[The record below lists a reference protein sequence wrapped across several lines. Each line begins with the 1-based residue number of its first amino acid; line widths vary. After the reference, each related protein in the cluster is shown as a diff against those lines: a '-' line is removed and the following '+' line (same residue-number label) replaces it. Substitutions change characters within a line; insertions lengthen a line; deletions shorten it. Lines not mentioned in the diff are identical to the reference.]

1 MDDDM
6 TVSWETSQAAQK
18 QMEYKNVNQDGQKQ
32 QSHQNTYTCTA
43 ESLHAAQRKG
53 KKYEWKRE
61 KATALQEKGKEGTIH
76 KQTEKLYK
84 KPSQQRNKKEAKI
97 LLV

>member
-1 MDDDM
+1 MDDDT

-18 QMEYKNVNQDGQKQ
+18 QMEYKHVNQDGQKQ
-32 QSHQNTYTCTA
+32 QNHQNTYTCTA

-61 KATALQEKGKEGTIH
+61 KATALQKKGKAGTIH
-76 KQTEKLYK
+76 KQKSYTKSLQSKGIRQEGGQNII
-84 KPSQQRNKKEAKI
+84 S
-97 LLV
+97 